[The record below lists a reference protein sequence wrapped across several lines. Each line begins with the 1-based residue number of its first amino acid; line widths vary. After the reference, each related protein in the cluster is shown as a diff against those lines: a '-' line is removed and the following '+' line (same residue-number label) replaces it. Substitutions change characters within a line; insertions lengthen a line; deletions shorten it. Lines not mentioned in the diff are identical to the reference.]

1 MKIFCI
7 SDSQDISVG
16 LKLSGINS
24 VTLTSKNDVL
34 TKIDDLLAV
43 KDIGVLVVT
52 KNIYN
57 IAKDKLDDIKLD
69 QKFTLIVTIP
79 NQ

>member
-69 QKFTLIVTIP
+69 QKFPLIVTIP